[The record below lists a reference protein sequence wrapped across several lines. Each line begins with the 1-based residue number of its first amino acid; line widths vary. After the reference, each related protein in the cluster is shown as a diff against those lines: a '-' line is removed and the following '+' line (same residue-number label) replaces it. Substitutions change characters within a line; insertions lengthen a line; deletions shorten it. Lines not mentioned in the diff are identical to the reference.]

1 MKKFFALSLVCAF
14 LGSCAPQK
22 HSASNLSFIDVSL
35 NYDSEDF
42 DIVELQSVKRSAS
55 SLFGISSND
64 QSSAELDRSTY
75 TVGNATSL
83 GTASLFTGAATIW
96 VSVASADLDEA
107 AAPVWLIST
116 ALWAAYNDLVWSNTV
131 KNKAIQRCNYSLIE
145 RYPDIDAFINP
156 KYEISWTRGFA
167 STTCQVT
174 LTAQGVILK
183 NKLPYNQSNGEQ
195 QEIDDEDRNVDSVDE
210 KSIGGLEVRNV
221 SRAYASSIGNLN
233 YLANLIKQIAPQ
245 ASAISDLSNKDLKNV
260 KRLIK
265 RYESNYKRVKD
276 FQDYQSTDLL
286 FSEEQFESYWNEY
299 LMHN

>member
-1 MKKFFALSLVCAF
+1 MKLYLKKLHF
-14 LGSCAPQK
+14 Q
-22 HSASNLSFIDVSL
+22 
-35 NYDSEDF
+35 
-42 DIVELQSVKRSAS
+42 Q
-55 SLFGISSND
+55 
-64 QSSAELDRSTY
+64 
-75 TVGNATSL
+75 
-83 GTASLFTGAATIW
+83 
-96 VSVASADLDEA
+96 
-107 AAPVWLIST
+107 
-116 ALWAAYNDLVWSNTV
+116 
-131 KNKAIQRCNYSLIE
+131 CNYSLIE

-183 NKLPYNQSNGEQ
+183 NKLPYNQSNGEE
-195 QEIDDEDRNVDSVDE
+195 QEIDNEDRNIDSVDE